1 MEAILARLEKLE
13 SLRRKDQRAVANL
26 LEKLQDEEEEVE
38 TAENQSSK
46 VTPQPNLF

>member
-1 MEAILARLEKLE
+1 AILARLEKLE
-13 SLRRKDQRAVANL
+13 SLRRKDQRAVVNL

>member
-13 SLRRKDQRAVANL
+13 SLRRKDQRAVAKL